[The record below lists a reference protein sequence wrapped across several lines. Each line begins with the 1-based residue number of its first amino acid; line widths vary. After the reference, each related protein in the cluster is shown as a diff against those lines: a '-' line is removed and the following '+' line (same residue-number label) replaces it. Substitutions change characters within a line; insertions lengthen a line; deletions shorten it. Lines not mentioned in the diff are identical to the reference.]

1 MRVIA
6 NVGGANVPLPADAE
20 VLVCSEDVDLGGGYR
35 RTARRGFADL
45 RSAP

>member
-20 VLVCSEDVDLGGGYR
+20 VLVCSEDVDLSEGLP
-35 RTARRGFADL
+35 TDCAAWL
-45 RSAP
+45 R